1 MPDGISYVF
10 LPMNVVKYLLS
21 RMVRNRW
28 TDRRWV
34 CKNSAVYSESESSS
48 ELKHVCILHFY
59 YTESVSIRILKL
71 AYVCS
76 VSYGNASF
84 RLFRSVTNDCTAP

>member
-34 CKNSAVYSESESSS
+34 CKNSADYSESESSS

-59 YTESVSIRILKL
+59 YTASVSIRILKL

-84 RLFRSVTNDCTAP
+84 RLFRSVTNDCTTP

>member
-1 MPDGISYVF
+1 M
-10 LPMNVVKYLLS
+10 
-21 RMVRNRW
+21 
-28 TDRRWV
+28 DRRWV

-59 YTESVSIRILKL
+59 YTASVSILILKL

>member
-28 TDRRWV
+28 TDTGSV
-34 CKNSAVYSESESSS
+34 KIPLSSESESSS

-59 YTESVSIRILKL
+59 YTASVSILILKL